1 MLRLGM
7 FDGRGFHP
15 FHLNINKLTTGL
27 KVKATGESKLML
39 ALLNSGKTLQNSFIS
54 FIEWTE

>member
-1 MLRLGM
+1 M

-54 FIEWTE
+54 FIE